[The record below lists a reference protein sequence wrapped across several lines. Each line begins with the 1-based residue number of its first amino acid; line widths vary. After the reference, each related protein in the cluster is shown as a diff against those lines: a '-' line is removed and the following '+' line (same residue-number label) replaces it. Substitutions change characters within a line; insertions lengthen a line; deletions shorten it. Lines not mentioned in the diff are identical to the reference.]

1 LFARI
6 RQWFGKGPEQAQT
19 AGPDDGASG
28 EDAAETE
35 EAVDGEGYSSDM
47 PRIKTDEI

>member
-1 LFARI
+1 VFARI
-6 RQWFGKGPEQAQT
+6 RQWFAKGPVEAQT
-19 AGPDDGASG
+19 AAPDEGASG

-35 EAVDGEGYSSDM
+35 EAVDEEGYSSDM